1 MANLLDYL
9 DWRGDLTMA
18 QAPFNE
24 VDNLILA
31 ELSFVDFGGIVPSP
45 GEGESVP
52 LAQAA
57 ERYFARFPEG
67 EKIEMGVLVP
77 DDIPVML
84 GKMAQSPRFS
94 GLKLNCFAALLDN
107 DNAVQFAALTIET
120 GDGAVYL
127 AFRGTDDTLAGW
139 KEDFHLACL
148 PEIPAQHIAAEYTR
162 QVAKQYPRR
171 KLRLGGHSKGGNLA
185 VWAALKAPDGVQK
198 RIISV
203 WSNDGPGFHEDI
215 LSLPEHQAVAERI
228 VTIVP
233 QSSLVGMILEH
244 DEDYSVVQSSER
256 GAWQHDGF
264 SWEVRGPAF
273 VHLRS
278 VTRQGRRNDLVLKE
292 WVRNMPLE
300 ERERFVE
307 GLFEVLTAS
316 GAETLT
322 ELKEESL
329 KGTAAMIRAMKDL
342 DKDTR
347 EALSYAVK
355 VLLRSS
361 WNVLKEDIQ
370 QEAEQK
376 IRETEQKLKNLRE
389 NKG

>member
-94 GLKLNCFAALLDN
+94 GLKLNCFADLLDN

-244 DEDYSVVQSSER
+244 DEDYTVVESNQK
-256 GAWQHDGF
+256 GLMQHDGF
-264 SWEVRGPAF
+264 SWEVKGPAF
-273 VHLRS
+273 VRLGA
-278 VTRQGRRNDLVLKE
+278 VTRQGRHNDLVLKE
-292 WVRNMPLE
+292 WVRNMPLDQ
-300 ERERFVE
+300 REKFVE
-307 GLFEVLTAS
+307 GLFAVLTAS
-316 GAETLT
+316 GAQTLT
-322 ELKEESL
+322 DLKEESL
-329 KGTAAMIRAMKDL
+329 KGAKAMVKAMKDME
-342 DKDTR
+342 KDTR
-347 EALSYAVK
+347 DALLYAFR
-355 VLLRSS
+355 LLGRSS
-361 WNVLKEDIQ
+361 WKVLSEEWQ
-370 QEAEQK
+370 QEWKEAEEK
-376 IRETEQKLKNLRE
+376 LRSRLASREEKN
-389 NKG
+389 